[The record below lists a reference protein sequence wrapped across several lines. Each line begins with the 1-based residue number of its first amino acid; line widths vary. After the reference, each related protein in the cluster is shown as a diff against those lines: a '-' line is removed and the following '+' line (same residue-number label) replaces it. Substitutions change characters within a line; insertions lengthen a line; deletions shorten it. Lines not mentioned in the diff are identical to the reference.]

1 MKKRYKIH
9 SSMAVSLIAA
19 IVVLLVVFGLIVSA
33 FGYASFTRAFKKE
46 YEATTYHIA
55 RTAASMVN
63 GDHLDLYLAGE
74 ETEEYDLTKR
84 LLDSYCERMGVSL
97 VYVILVDRSDYGR
110 FVSVF
115 NAVDNTVDDS
125 EYTPWEL
132 GHKRDTTNDEYREKY
147 RAIYEQEVL
156 YETVYR
162 SKPTDGQH
170 PHITTLSPV
179 HDSDGEVAGILCVQR
194 PIRELDDAR
203 QPYLIAA
210 AISTVLLSVIA
221 SALAVSYLKRHFVSP
236 VQTVSDEAARFAQ
249 ENTKRE
255 PLGAIS
261 RFDEI
266 SRLAQSIDAME
277 TEIVHYIAY
286 QTAVTAEEE
295 RLGTELS
302 LARTI
307 QENAVPNEFPAFPE
321 RDDFDVYATM
331 TPARG
336 VGGDFYNFF
345 LIDEDHLAVML
356 GDVSGKGIPASL
368 FMMEANLLLSDRTAM
383 GGSPAEILA
392 FVTERLCTH
401 NEAEMFVTLWLGILE
416 LSTGMMTAA
425 NAGHEFPAVK
435 KPGACFELLKDTHGF
450 VLGGMEGLR
459 YKDYTLRLEPGSKL
473 FIYSDGVPE
482 ATDAENRM
490 FGPER
495 MLTALNR
502 DPEAGPKEILHNV
515 RSAVDEFVQ
524 AAEQFDDLT
533 MLCLEYRGS
542 AD

>member
-1 MKKRYKIH
+1 MKKRYKFH

-19 IVVLLVVFGLIVSA
+19 IIALLVVFGLFLSA
-33 FGYASFTRAFKKE
+33 FGCVGFTRAIKKE
-46 YEATTYHIA
+46 YETTTYHIA
-55 RTAASMVN
+55 RTAASLVN
-63 GDHLDLYLAGE
+63 GDHLALYLAGE
-74 ETEEYDLTKR
+74 ETEEYDRTR
-84 LLDSYCERMGVSL
+84 RALDSYCERMSVSL
-97 VYVILVDRSDYGR
+97 VYVIQVDRSDYGR
-110 FVSVF
+110 FVSIF
-115 NAVDNTVDDS
+115 NSVDNTVDNTS
-125 EYTPWEL
+125 YTAWEL

-147 RAIYEQEVL
+147 RAIYEQEVP

-162 SKPTDGQH
+162 MHPSDGQH
-170 PHITTLSPV
+170 SHITTLSPV
-179 HDSDGEVAGILCVQR
+179 TGSDGEVAAILCVQR
-194 PIRELDDAR
+194 PVRELYNATR
-203 QPYLIAA
+203 PYLIATA
-210 AISTVLLSVIA
+210 VSGALLSVFA
-221 SALAVSYLKRHFVSP
+221 SVLAVSYLKRHFVSP
-236 VQTVSDEAARFAQ
+236 VLAVSNEAARFAQ
-249 ENTKRE
+249 ENTKSE

-266 SRLAQSIDAME
+266 SNLAQSIDSME
-277 TEIVHYIAY
+277 TEIVEYIAY

-295 RLGTELS
+295 RMGTELS

-307 QENAVPNEFPAFPE
+307 QENAVPNEFPAFPD
-321 RDDFDVYATM
+321 RDEFDVYATM

-392 FVTERLCTH
+392 FVNERLCTH